1 MRFGFFDQV
10 PRADWQSEQQRY
22 QEILAQIELG
32 DQLGFQTAWLGELHF
47 IPSISCL
54 ASPLMI
60 LAAAAQRTQR
70 IRLGTA
76 VTLLPLH
83 NPVKMA
89 EDAATLDV
97 LSGGRLEFGVGR
109 GAAPVYFSGYNVPQ
123 QETRERFEESLAIIL
138 RAWTSE
144 RLSYHGKYWRIEDL
158 LLTPKPLQSPHPPIR
173 VAANSPETF
182 ATAGREG
189 FPIFASPLINP
200 PDTLQE
206 YLTVHRE
213 NLKPGV
219 KQDIALAFPVH
230 VAASRTQARQ
240 ECEESLM
247 SFFKA
252 AGELVKPLASAPIK
266 SYEKYEKLRDRLTQT
281 TFESIDREIGVFGDP
296 DYCVE
301 RIQTLRQQFPMEE
314 FICYFNR
321 GGLIDH
327 ATVRRS
333 MELFAKKVMPH
344 CQ

>member
-10 PRADWQSEQQRY
+10 PRADWQSESQRY
-22 QEILAQIELG
+22 QDILAQIELG
-32 DQLGFQTAWLGELHF
+32 DQLGFHTAWLGELHF

-83 NPVKMA
+83 NPIKMA

-109 GAAPVYFSGYNVPQ
+109 GAAPIYFSGYNVPQ
-123 QETRERFEESLAIIL
+123 EETRERFEESLTVIL
-138 RAWTSE
+138 HAWTSE
-144 RLSYHGKYWRIEDL
+144 RLSYQGKYWQIEDL
-158 LLTPKPLQSPHPPIR
+158 LLTPRPVQKPHPPIR

-182 ATAGREG
+182 AIAGREG

-200 PDTLQE
+200 PEKLRE

-213 NLKPGV
+213 SLKPGA

-230 VAASRTQARQ
+230 VAESRERARQ
-240 ECEESLM
+240 ECEASLM

-252 AGELVKPLASAPIK
+252 AGDLIKPLANAPIK
-266 SYEKYEKLRDRLTQT
+266 SNETYQKLRDRITQT
-281 TFESIDREIGVFGDP
+281 TFESIDREIGVFGVP
-296 DYCVE
+296 DYCV
-301 RIQTLRQQFPMEE
+301 RRVQTLRQQFPMEE

-327 ATVRRS
+327 GTVRRS
-333 MELFAKKVMPH
+333 MELFAKEVMPH

>member
-10 PRADWQSEQQRY
+10 PRADWQSERQRY

-60 LAAAAQRTQR
+60 LAAAAQRTHR

-83 NPVKMA
+83 NPVKLA

-123 QETRERFEESLAIIL
+123 HETWERFEESLAIIL

-144 RLSYHGKYWRIEDL
+144 RLSYHGKYWRIDDL
-158 LLTPKPLQSPHPPIR
+158 LLTPKPLQTPHPPIR

-200 PDTLQE
+200 PDNLQE

-219 KQDIALAFPVH
+219 KQDVALAFPVH

-266 SYEKYEKLRDRLTQT
+266 SYEKYEKLRDRLTKT

-321 GGLIDH
+321 GGLIEH

-333 MELFAKKVMPH
+333 MELFAREVMAH
-344 CQ
+344 YL

>member
-1 MRFGFFDQV
+1 MRFGFFDQL
-10 PRADWQSEQQRY
+10 PRADWQSESQRY
-22 QEILAQIELG
+22 QDILTQIELG
-32 DQLGFQTAWLGELHF
+32 DKLGFNTAWLGELHF

-54 ASPLMI
+54 PSPLMI

-109 GAAPVYFSGYNVPQ
+109 GAAPVYFAGYNVPQ
-123 QETRERFEESLAIIL
+123 EETRERFEESLEIIL
-138 RAWTSE
+138 QAWTSE
-144 RLSYHGKYWRIEDL
+144 RLSYQGKYWRIQDL
-158 LLTPKPLQSPHPPIR
+158 TLTPKPVQKPYPPIR
-173 VAANSPETF
+173 IAANSPETF
-182 ATAGREG
+182 AIAGREG

-200 PDTLQE
+200 PDKLRE
-206 YLTVHRE
+206 YLSVHRE
-213 NLKPGV
+213 SLKAGA
-219 KQDIALAFPVH
+219 KQDVALAFPVH
-230 VAASRTQARQ
+230 VAESRTQARQ
-240 ECEESLM
+240 ECEASLM
-247 SFFKA
+247 SFFKV
-252 AGELVKPLASAPIK
+252 AGELIKPLAGAPIK
-266 SYEKYEKLRDRLTQT
+266 NYEAYQHLLARIQQA
-281 TFESIDREIGVFGDP
+281 TFESIDRDIGIFGDP

-301 RIQTLRQQFPMEE
+301 RVQALRQEFPMEE

-333 MELFAKKVMPH
+333 MELFAQEVIPR

>member
-10 PRADWQSEQQRY
+10 PRADWQSERQRY

-138 RAWTSE
+138 RAWTSG
-144 RLSYHGKYWRIEDL
+144 RLSYQGKYWQIDDL
-158 LLTPKPLQSPHPPIR
+158 LLTPKPLQNPHPPIR

-182 ATAGREG
+182 AAAGREG

-200 PDTLQE
+200 PDKLQE

-213 NLKPGV
+213 HLKPGV

-230 VAASRTQARQ
+230 VAASRAQARQ

-252 AGELVKPLASAPIK
+252 AGELVKPLANAPVK
-266 SYEKYEKLRDRLTQT
+266 SYERYEKLRERLTQT

-296 DYCVE
+296 NYCVQ

-321 GGLIDH
+321 GGLIEH
-327 ATVRRS
+327 ARVRHS
-333 MELFAKKVMPH
+333 MELFAREVMPH
-344 CQ
+344 CL

>member
-1 MRFGFFDQV
+1 MRFGFFDQL
-10 PRADWQSEQQRY
+10 PRADWQTESQRY
-22 QEILAQIELG
+22 QDILAQVELG
-32 DQLGFQTAWLGELHF
+32 DKLDFNTAWLGELHF

-54 ASPLMI
+54 PSPLMI

-109 GAAPVYFSGYNVPQ
+109 GAAPIYFAGYNVPQ
-123 QETRERFEESLAIIL
+123 EETRERFEESLEIIL
-138 RAWTSE
+138 QAWTSE
-144 RLSYHGKYWRIEDL
+144 RLSYQGKYWRIQDL
-158 LLTPKPLQSPHPPIR
+158 TLTPKPVQKPYPPIR
-173 VAANSPETF
+173 IAANSPETF
-182 ATAGREG
+182 AIAGREG

-200 PDTLQE
+200 PDKLRE
-206 YLTVHRE
+206 YLAVPRE
-213 NLKPGV
+213 GLIPGA
-219 KQDIALAFPVH
+219 KQVVALAFPVH
-230 VAASRTQARQ
+230 VAESRTQARR
-240 ECEESLM
+240 ECEASLM
-247 SFFKA
+247 SFFKV
-252 AGELVKPLASAPIK
+252 AGELIKPLAGAPIK
-266 SYEKYEKLRDRLTQT
+266 NYEAYQQLLARLQQA
-281 TFESIDREIGVFGDP
+281 TFESIDRDIGIFGDP

-301 RIQTLRQQFPMEE
+301 RVQALRQEFPMEE

-333 MELFAKKVMPH
+333 MELFAQEVIPR
-344 CQ
+344 CR

>member
-1 MRFGFFDQV
+1 MRFGFFDQL
-10 PRADWQSEQQRY
+10 PLANWQSESQRY
-22 QEILAQIELG
+22 QDILAQIELG
-32 DQLGFQTAWLGELHF
+32 DALGFDTAWLGELHF

-60 LAAAAQRTQR
+60 LAAAAQRTKR

-109 GAAPVYFSGYNVPQ
+109 GAAPVYFAGYNVPHK
-123 QETRERFEESLAIIL
+123 ESRERFEEALEVIL
-138 RAWTSE
+138 QAWTSE
-144 RLSYHGKYWRIEDL
+144 RLSYEGKYWQVQNL
-158 LLTPKPLQSPHPPIR
+158 LLTPKPVQKPYPPVRI
-173 VAANSPETF
+173 AANSPETF
-182 ATAGREG
+182 AIAGRDG

-200 PDTLQE
+200 PDKLRE
-206 YLTVHRE
+206 YLAVHRE
-213 NLKPGV
+213 SLKPGV
-219 KQDIALAFPVH
+219 KQNVALAFPVH
-230 VAASRTQARQ
+230 VAESRAQARR
-240 ECEESLM
+240 ECEVSLL

-252 AGELVKPLASAPIK
+252 ASELIKPSGGAPTK
-266 SYEKYEKLRDRLTQT
+266 GSDSQQKLRARITEA
-281 TFESIDREIGVFGDP
+281 TFESIDREMGVFGDP

-301 RIQTLRQQFPMEE
+301 RIQALRQEFPMEE

-333 MELFAKKVMPH
+333 MELFAKEVMPQ
-344 CQ
+344 CR

>member
-10 PRADWQSEQQRY
+10 PRADWQSESQRY
-22 QEILAQIELG
+22 QDILAQIELG
-32 DQLGFQTAWLGELHF
+32 DQLGFHTAWLGELHF

-109 GAAPVYFSGYNVPQ
+109 GAAPIYFSGYNVPQ
-123 QETRERFEESLAIIL
+123 EETRQRFEESLEVIL

-144 RLSYHGKYWRIEDL
+144 RLSHQGKYWHIEDL
-158 LLTPKPLQSPHPPIR
+158 LLTPKPVQKPHPPIR

-182 ATAGREG
+182 AIAGREG

-200 PDTLQE
+200 PDKLQE

-213 NLKPGV
+213 SLKPGA

-230 VAASRTQARQ
+230 VSASRAQARQ

-252 AGELVKPLASAPIK
+252 AGELVKPLANAPVK
-266 SYEKYEKLRDRLTQT
+266 SYERYQQLRDRITQT

-301 RIQTLRQQFPMEE
+301 RVQTLRQKFPMEE

-333 MELFAKKVMPH
+333 MELFAREVMPH